1 MSAKDINILLKQL
14 EIEPKDLN
22 LYLQALTHP
31 SYNNEHH
38 TDYGDYQRLEFFGDA
53 VIQLVIS
60 KFIFVNY
67 KDMDEGDM
75 SLLRSNLVREESLA
89 QAAKMIDLGDYIQLG
104 VGEDKSGGRKRLSL
118 LCDVFEA
125 FNAAIYLDL
134 GIEKSFEIVN
144 KMFRDLINIY
154 GMDKF
159 LQLKDS
165 KTKLQELVQADKK
178 RTLVYKLID
187 EKGPANQPV
196 FDMVVTMDDI
206 ILGHGKGHS
215 KKVAEQNA
223 AKDALDKM
231 VK

>member
-1 MSAKDINILLKQL
+1 MGAKDINILLDQL
-14 EIEPKDLN
+14 EIEPKNIN

-31 SYNNEHH
+31 SYNNEHQ

-67 KDMDEGDM
+67 KEMDEGDM

-89 QAAKMIDLGDYIQLG
+89 HAAKMIDLGDYIQLG
-104 VGEDKSGGRKRLSL
+104 VGEDKSGGRKRASL

-144 KMFRDLINIY
+144 KMFSNLINIY
-154 GMDKF
+154 GMDRF
-159 LQLKDS
+159 LELKDS

-178 RTLVYKLID
+178 RTLVYKLVE

-206 ILGHGKGHS
+206 ILGHGRGHS

-223 AKDALDKM
+223 AKDALKKM

>member
-1 MSAKDINILLKQL
+1 MKAKDIKSLFKELNL
-14 EIEPKDLN
+14 EPKN
-22 LYLQALTHP
+22 EKLYLQALTHP

-38 TDYGDYQRLEFFGDA
+38 TGYGDYQRLEFLGDA
-53 VIQLVIS
+53 VIQLVVS

-67 KDMDEGDM
+67 EKMHEGDM

-89 QAAKMIDLGDYIQLG
+89 QAAKMINLGDYIQLG

-144 KMFRDLINIY
+144 QMFQHLINTY
-154 GMDKF
+154 GMDSF
-159 LQLKDS
+159 LELKDS

-178 RTLVYKLID
+178 RTLSYVTVNTQ
-187 EKGPANQPV
+187 GPANQPV
-196 FDMVVTMDDI
+196 FEIVVTMDDI
-206 ILGHGKGHS
+206 ILGRGIGHS
-215 KKVAEQNA
+215 KKEAEQNA
-223 AKDALDKM
+223 AKDALNKM

>member
-1 MSAKDINILLKQL
+1 MSAKDIHILLKQL
-14 EIEPKDLN
+14 EIEPKNLN

-159 LQLKDS
+159 LELKDS

-196 FDMVVTMDDI
+196 FEMVVTMDDI

-215 KKVAEQNA
+215 KKEAEQNA
-223 AKDALDKM
+223 AKDALNKM

>member
-1 MSAKDINILLKQL
+1 MASKNIKSLFDELGIKVKN
-14 EIEPKDLN
+14 EK

-31 SYNNEHH
+31 SFNNEHH
-38 TDYGDYQRLEFFGDA
+38 TDYGNYQRLEFLGDA

-60 KFIFVNY
+60 KFIYVNY

-89 QAAKMIDLGDYIQLG
+89 KAAKMIDLGSYIQLG
-104 VGEDKSGGRKRLSL
+104 VGEEKSGGRNRLSL

-125 FNAAIYLDL
+125 LNAAIYLDL

-144 KMFRDLINIY
+144 KMFANLINIY
-154 GMDKF
+154 GMDSF
-159 LQLKDS
+159 LELKDS

-178 RTLVYKLID
+178 RTLNYITVD
-187 EKGPANQPV
+187 TKGPANQPI
-196 FDMVVTMDDI
+196 FEMVVTMDDI
-206 ILGHGKGHS
+206 VLGRGFGHS
-215 KKVAEQNA
+215 KKEAEQMA
-223 AKDALDKM
+223 AKDALNKM